1 MNDQKQEVVAIS
13 SVEDV
18 GWGVKLKNDKGMTF
32 NVPKMLKD
40 QSAET
45 KAWQV
50 LKNLPGY
57 GMGTQQNLQ
66 YVETP
71 NSNGGTS
78 RYVRMIIAGQSAPK
92 ASVSPQYQKPFNQNK
107 TTGSTTNFTVKQPI
121 KETDWD
127 KISWGKC
134 KHAFLVE
141 LMKIG
146 TALEQAEPIAEN
158 WADASMRKS
167 PLKEIFGDEPMP
179 EEIFPETCNEKN

>member
-78 RYVRMIIAGQSAPK
+78 RYVRMIIAGQSAPQIPK
-92 ASVSPQYQKPFNQNK
+92 ASVGPQYQKTFN
-107 TTGSTTNFTVKQPI
+107 KQAPI

-146 TALEQAEPIAEN
+146 TTLEQAEPIAEN

-179 EEIFPETCNEKN
+179 ENIFPETCNE

>member
-1 MNDQKQEVVAIS
+1 MNDQKQELASIS

-18 GWGVKLKNDKGMTF
+18 GWGIKLKNDKGMTF
-32 NVPKMLKD
+32 NVSKMLKD

-71 NSNGGTS
+71 NSQGGTS

-92 ASVSPQYQKPFNQNK
+92 VSVSPQYQKTFTPNQSIGSSINFKGNK
-107 TTGSTTNFTVKQPI
+107 ENV
-121 KETDWD
+121 DWD

-146 TALEQAEPIAEN
+146 TTLEQAEPIAEN

-167 PLKEIFGDEPMP
+167 PLKEIFGGEPMP
-179 EEIFPETCNEKN
+179 EEIFPETYNEQA